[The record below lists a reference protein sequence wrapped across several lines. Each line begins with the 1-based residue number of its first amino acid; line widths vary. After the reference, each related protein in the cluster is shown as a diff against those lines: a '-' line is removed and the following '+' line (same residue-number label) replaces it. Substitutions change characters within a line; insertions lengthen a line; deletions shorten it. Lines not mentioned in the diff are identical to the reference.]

1 MNTML
6 QDLIEHHIWANDTLL
21 GYCEGLD
28 AEELALTSPGT
39 FGTVE
44 ETFVHVAANEEGYLR
59 ELHGVGVTGEMRAT
73 IFDGEVPR
81 ELASVRPV
89 LAKTAEGWRALVRDW
104 PQNAVREFTDDGE
117 VEQLPISVFVTQVIN
132 HATEH
137 RAHIRTILSA
147 NGLTPPEIDAW
158 HWSEAV
164 SAQGGTQ

>member
-1 MNTML
+1 VNTMP

-21 GYCEGLD
+21 DYCEGLD
-28 AEELALTSPGT
+28 TEALALTAPGT

-44 ETFVHVAANEEGYLR
+44 ETFVHVAANEEGYLN
-59 ELHGVGVTGEMRAT
+59 ELHAAGVTGEMRPT
-73 IFDGEVPR
+73 IFEGDVPR
-81 ELASVRPV
+81 ELATVRPV
-89 LAKTAEGWRALVRDW
+89 LARTANGWRALVRDW

-147 NGLTPPEIDAW
+147 NDLNPPEIDAW

-164 SAQGGTQ
+164 SSQGGAQ